1 MSWIHLVWILLLLA
15 CPIIYQQDSSQQS
28 IFIFGNI
35 AKIFSLFV
43 AGLSLTFTTNAYN
56 PGEPAK
62 RAWTFLAAGAWIW
75 LFAQLIFAQ
84 YKIVLGVNVYPNIAD
99 IFFVL
104 GYLPLFAGLIVLIFD
119 FRSTGLPMGGKT
131 SYVVQALILLG
142 LYAVMFFAWLKPLL
156 FNNDEPVTKFLNVG
170 YPTVDF
176 LLFCVTSVLIRISW
190 MLRGGSLAKAY
201 IALGLSFILTGV
213 GDLIFAYRPIAS
225 IDIFFFSAYFILAL
239 AGFYQLRMLRQ

>member
-1 MSWIHLVWILLLLA
+1 MSWIHLVWILLLIA
-15 CPIIYQQDSSQQS
+15 CPLIYYQDGNQQS
-28 IFIFGNI
+28 IVIFGNI

-43 AGLSLTFTTNAYN
+43 AGLTLTFTTNAYT
-56 PGEPAK
+56 PGERAK

-104 GYLPLFAGLIVLIFD
+104 GYLPLFAGLIVLIAD
-119 FRSTGLPMGGKT
+119 FRSTGLPMGGKA
-131 SYVVQALILLG
+131 SYIVQGLFLLLIYG
-142 LYAVMFFAWLKPLL
+142 VMFFVFIMPLL
-156 FNNDEPVTKFLNVG
+156 FNQDEPVTKFLNVG

-190 MLRGGSLAKAY
+190 VLRGGSLAKAY

-213 GDLIFAYRPIAS
+213 GDLIFGYRPIPA

>member
-1 MSWIHLVWILLLLA
+1 MSWIHLVWIVLLVA
-15 CPIIYQQDSSQQS
+15 CPIIYGQDGNQQS
-28 IFIFGNI
+28 VIIFGNI

-56 PGEPAK
+56 PGERAK

-75 LFAQLIFAQ
+75 FFAQLIFAQ
-84 YKIVLGVNVYPNIAD
+84 YKIVLGVNVFPNIAD

-104 GYLPLFAGLIVLIFD
+104 GYLPLFAGLIVLISD
-119 FRSTGLPMGGKT
+119 FRSTGLPMGGRT
-131 SYVVQALILLG
+131 SYILQALILLVI
-142 LYAVMFFAWLKPLL
+142 YAAMFFVWLMPLL
-156 FNNDEPVTKFLNVG
+156 FNHDEPVTKFLNVG

-190 MLRGGSLAKAY
+190 VLRGGSLARAY
-201 IALGLSFILTGV
+201 VALGLSFILTGAA
-213 GDLIFAYRPIAS
+213 DLIFAYRPVPA

>member
-1 MSWIHLVWILLLLA
+1 MSWIHLVWILLLIA
-15 CPIIYQQDSSQQS
+15 CPIIYGQDGNQQS
-28 IFIFGNI
+28 VVIFGNI

-43 AGLSLTFTTNAYN
+43 AGLALTFTTNAYT

-84 YKIVLGVNVYPNIAD
+84 YKIVLNVNVYPNLAD
-99 IFFVL
+99 LFFVI
-104 GYLPLFAGLIVLIFD
+104 GYLPLLAGLIVLILD

-131 SYVVQALILLG
+131 SYIIQALILIVI
-142 LYAVMFFAWLKPLL
+142 YAAMFVAWLKPLL
-156 FNNDEPVTKFLNVG
+156 FNHDEPVTKFLNVG

-176 LLFCVTSVLIRISW
+176 ILFCITSVLIRISW
-190 MLRGGSLAKAY
+190 VLRGGSLAKAY
-201 IALGLSFILTGV
+201 IALGLSFFLTGV
-213 GDLIFAYRPIAS
+213 ADLIFAYRPIPA
-225 IDIFFFSAYFILAL
+225 IDIFFFSAYFILGL